1 MAQRRRQTKR
11 RSSRSSSSRSGTQQA
26 PGWLWMLFGLA
37 IGLSVA
43 AAVWMSD
50 RDEPAAEP
58 RPREAASLREEE
70 KAPRPEPK
78 RVETPAASESRFDFY
93 EMLPRFEV
101 VVPEEEPHA
110 RPDNRPDLPTEP
122 GTYVLQA
129 GSFSAFEDA
138 DRMKA
143 RLALQGIPSRIQRVA
158 IDDRTYHRVRIG
170 PVSDM
175 DELDDLRRRLRE
187 AKIEVLMIRVPQQ

>member
-1 MAQRRRQTKR
+1 MAKKRRQTKR
-11 RSSRSSSSRSGTQQA
+11 RSTRSTRRQQA
-26 PGWLWMLFGLA
+26 PGWVWMLFGLA
-37 IGLSVA
+37 VGLSVA

-50 RDEPAAEP
+50 REPPAVQP
-58 RPREAASLREEE
+58 QPREAASLREEE

-78 RVETPAASESRFDFY
+78 RVETPAAGESRFDFY

-143 RLALQGIPSRIQRVA
+143 QLALQGIPSRIQRVS

-170 PVSDM
+170 PVADM
-175 DELDDLRRRLRE
+175 DELDDLRKRLRE
-187 AKIEVLMIRVPQQ
+187 ARIEVLMIRVPQT

>member
-1 MAQRRRQTKR
+1 MAKKRRQTKHRSTRSNR
-11 RSSRSSSSRSGTQQA
+11 RQQA
-26 PGWLWMLFGLA
+26 PGWVWMLFGLA
-37 IGLSVA
+37 VGLSVA

-50 RDEPAAEP
+50 RERPAAQP
-58 RPREAASLREEE
+58 KPREAASLREEE
-70 KAPRPEPK
+70 KTPRPEPGP
-78 RVETPAASESRFDFY
+78 VETPAAGESRFDFY

-129 GSFSAFEDA
+129 GSFSQFEDA

-143 RLALQGIPSRIQRVA
+143 QLALQGIPSRIQRVA

-187 AKIEVLMIRVPQQ
+187 AEIEVLMIRVPQT

>member
-1 MAQRRRQTKR
+1 
-11 RSSRSSSSRSGTQQA
+11 
-26 PGWLWMLFGLA
+26 
-37 IGLSVA
+37 
-43 AAVWMSD
+43 
-50 RDEPAAEP
+50 
-58 RPREAASLREEE
+58 
-70 KAPRPEPK
+70 

-129 GSFSAFEDA
+129 GSFGAYEDA

-143 RLALQGIPSRIQRVA
+143 QLALQGIPSRIQRVA
-158 IDDRTYHRVRIG
+158 IDERTYHRVRVG

-175 DELDDLRRRLRE
+175 EELDDLRRRLRE
-187 AKIEVLMIRVPQQ
+187 AEIEVLMIRVPGQ

>member
-1 MAQRRRQTKR
+1 VAKRRRHTKR
-11 RSSRSSSSRSGTQQA
+11 RSTRGTRSPQA
-26 PGWLWMLFGLA
+26 PNWVWMLFGLA

-50 RDEPAAEP
+50 RRAPVE
-58 RPREAASLREEE
+58 RPQAREAASLREEE
-70 KAPRPEPK
+70 QAPRPEQK
-78 RVETPAASESRFDFY
+78 RVETPAARESRFDFY

-143 RLALQGIPSRIQRVA
+143 QLALQGIPSRIQRVA
-158 IDDRTYHRVRIG
+158 IDERTYHRVRIG

-175 DELDDLRRRLRE
+175 EELDDLRRRLRDAE
-187 AKIEVLMIRVPQQ
+187 IEVLMIRVPGQ

>member
-1 MAQRRRQTKR
+1 MAKRRRKTKR
-11 RSSRSSSSRSGTQQA
+11 RASPAREA

-43 AAVWMSD
+43 AAVWMKD
-50 RDEPAAEP
+50 RGEPVVEP
-58 RPREAASLREEE
+58 ESPRSASLREEDN
-70 KAPRPEPK
+70 ATAPEPR
-78 RVETPAASESRFDFY
+78 RVETPAARESRFDFY

-101 VVPEEEPHA
+101 IVPEEEPEA
-110 RPDNRPDLPTEP
+110 RPDNRPGVPARP

-129 GSFSAFEDA
+129 GSFGAYEDA

-143 RLALQGIPSRIQRVA
+143 QLALQGIPSRIQRVS

-170 PVSDM
+170 PVSDPE
-175 DELDDLRRRLRE
+175 ELDDLRGRLRD
-187 AKIEVLMIRVPQQ
+187 AKIEVLMIRVADQ

>member
-11 RSSRSSSSRSGTQQA
+11 RSSRSGRSTTNGQA

-50 RDEPAAEP
+50 RGEPAVEP

-110 RPDNRPDLPTEP
+110 RPDNRPDLPAEP

-129 GSFSAFEDA
+129 GSFGAYEDA

>member
-1 MAQRRRQTKR
+1 MAKKRRQTKR
-11 RSSRSSSSRSGTQQA
+11 RSTRSTRRQQA
-26 PGWLWMLFGLA
+26 PGWVWMLFGLA
-37 IGLSVA
+37 VGLSVA

-50 RDEPAAEP
+50 REPPAVQP
-58 RPREAASLREEE
+58 QPREAASLREEE

-78 RVETPAASESRFDFY
+78 RVETPAAGESRFDFY

-143 RLALQGIPSRIQRVA
+143 QLALQGIPSRIQRVS

-170 PVSDM
+170 PIADM
-175 DELDDLRRRLRE
+175 DELDDLRKRLRE
-187 AKIEVLMIRVPQQ
+187 ARIEVLMIRVPQT

>member
-1 MAQRRRQTKR
+1 M
-11 RSSRSSSSRSGTQQA
+11 
-26 PGWLWMLFGLA
+26 PGWVWMLFGLA

-43 AAVWMSD
+43 AAVYMKD
-50 RDEPAAEP
+50 RGEPAPAAAAKPKAASMVEEERERTPEP
-58 RPREAASLREEE
+58 R
-70 KAPRPEPK
+70 

-101 VVPEEEPHA
+101 VVPEEEPEA
-110 RPDNRPDLPTEP
+110 RPDNRPGASAEP

-129 GSFSAFEDA
+129 GSFSTFADA

-143 RLALQGIPSRIQRVA
+143 QLALQGIPSRIQRVA
-158 IDDRTYHRVRIG
+158 IDDREYHRVRIG

-175 DELDDLRRRLRE
+175 EELDDLRRRLRE
-187 AKIEVLMIRVPQQ
+187 ARIEVLMIRMPQ